1 MQNYKGFTLLELM
14 VTMAVAA
21 ILMAVAV
28 PASRDMQANMRVNSV
43 TSDFVSVL
51 KAARTQAQVSRRH
64 ATVAPIDAGDWGGS
78 GWQVTEQIQAAA
90 QQNNVTVTVFERH
103 DVPAAITITS
113 VPASVTSF
121 RFEGATGMAQNANG
135 TPLTVTSGA
144 VTFRVCDGLSGS
156 RDRGRDIQMNQFGR
170 VIVIKHADT
179 LTCNP

>member
-78 GWQVTEQIQAAA
+78 GWQVTEQI
-90 QQNNVTVTVFERH
+90 NDEPVTVFERH